1 MKKFSVVL
9 MMALLLSAGAAY
21 AGHVENSNCLSAEYY
36 LTSART
42 GATDAAD
49 IAMYNPAGTVFLP
62 QNGLFMSFSSQFV
75 YKNFENEY
83 AGTTYEQDEPSYS
96 PSLSLVYRQDDWAAF
111 FVANSPAGTG
121 GVNWKNGSAT
131 TAQMIDKIVGETRAG
146 AGAGAGSG
154 AITVYNQSIEAS
166 SVYIGLT
173 LGGAYKINSWLSI
186 SAAGRYI
193 TADRKVK
200 AAARFNADLL
210 LDAAGPFAVGTT
222 TVDLESEYEYEAQ
235 GFGGIF
241 GIDIRP
247 FEGLNIGLRYETV
260 TRMEFEY
267 TMKKRN
273 VSVTGESGVIANLT
287 STTTGIPATLAAL
300 DRDGQKFRYDL
311 PATFSIGAEYI
322 IMPGLAF
329 QTAFDYFFVEQADW
343 AAESNA
349 KYIHDGWEVSAG
361 LVYQLLANLKIG
373 AGIQYTD
380 MNIDPAGLSPEN
392 PVLDNW
398 TFTAGVIYNIMPDL
412 ALTIGANY
420 TYYLTEKN
428 ATGTVTYDKTVAAAA
443 FGIQYRLSI

>member
-1 MKKFSVVL
+1 MKKLLVV
-9 MMALLLSAGAAY
+9 MMAAVLLSAGAAY

-131 TAQMIDKIVGETRAG
+131 TAQMIDKIVAG
-146 AGAGAGSG
+146 ARTDAGAFAATG
-154 AITVYNQSIEAS
+154 ATTVYNQSIEAS

-173 LGGAYKINSWLSI
+173 LGGAYKINNWI
-186 SAAGRYI
+186 SVSVAGRYI

-200 AAARFNADLL
+200 AAARFNADILI
-210 LDAAGPFAVGTT
+210 AGADPNTT

-267 TMKKRN
+267 SMKKRN
-273 VSVTGESGVIANLT
+273 VSVTGESGVAAGLQTAILKD
-287 STTTGIPATLAAL
+287 LASL
-300 DRDGQKFRYDL
+300 DRDGQKYRYDL

-420 TYYLTEKN
+420 TYYLSEKN